1 VADRLP
7 TFLDHKRKDGSR
19 LVVRGL
25 VERERHLVVIEHI
38 TADGEVRSD
47 ATVRLPITEATSLLR
62 ALNAALLWWR
72 RRHGTPDPQRGLPWA
87 PREPI
92 GSSDP
97 MGTLREDSPEVG
109 R

>member
-1 VADRLP
+1 MEFP
-7 TFLDHKRKDGSR
+7 TFLDSRRKDGSR
-19 LVVRGL
+19 LIVRGEIL
-25 VERERHLVVIEHI
+25 RDRHLVVIEHI
-38 TADGEVRSD
+38 SRDGEVRD
-47 ATVRLPITEATSLLR
+47 DRTVRLPIVEATSLLR